1 MYSTTWRGQA
11 TCTYSPAFRRNHWR
25 SWRLMT
31 QIELNAAR
39 GLKPLGSYDIVCVF
53 LNHFS
58 CVSIFSRSVMWATV
72 FSAIAAV
79 VCAVSSDRSLEDKGR
94 VELQRVRDLSQQPRY
109 GECWSRALEKIQS
122 SCKEFSDDV
131 QSKIALSFTH
141 CHLQRSTAHCT
152 GTSLKFAGLQ
162 WFAVTPNRP
171 DGETIYLSFY
181 LK

>member
-1 MYSTTWRGQA
+1 MS
-11 TCTYSPAFRRNHWR
+11 N
-25 SWRLMT
+25 
-31 QIELNAAR
+31 
-39 GLKPLGSYDIVCVF
+39 
-53 LNHFS
+53 
-58 CVSIFSRSVMWATV
+58 IFSRSVMWATV

-122 SCKEFSDDV
+122 SCREFSDDV

-171 DGETIYLSFY
+171 DGETSEPVCLSLNSSIFSSVEKMFYFGLDQWFSTTFASGLRFYLPTYLSVLFY